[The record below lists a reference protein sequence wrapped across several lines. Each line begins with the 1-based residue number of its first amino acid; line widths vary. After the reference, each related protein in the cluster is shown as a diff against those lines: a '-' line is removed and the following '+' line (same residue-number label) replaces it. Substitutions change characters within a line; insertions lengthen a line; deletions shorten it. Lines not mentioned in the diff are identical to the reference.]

1 MKRYILLCIGL
12 LCAGAAQAQIQLRID
27 QQALSNIDG
36 NTYHLNDSTPT
47 GLTATVTL
55 SNNTNADFN
64 DSLSFGYAIGNG
76 GLFNVYNT
84 RSYVGSG
91 ISADGP
97 LAVHIPAGT
106 SFSYQ
111 ALVFHITS
119 PVFVIGP
126 TTVVIW
132 PTLYHSGSSI
142 GDSVRANIIIDN
154 PSGITPVADAAF
166 KVFIAGG
173 ELVVRNRDNSFGGIR
188 IYDEMGRGVLAREI
202 QGDNR
207 IPMSNYPDGI
217 YTIETTSKHGTRC
230 LYRVLK
236 Q

>member
-1 MKRYILLCIGL
+1 MKRYILLCIVL
-12 LCAGAAQAQIQLRID
+12 LCTGAAQAQIQLRID

-36 NTYHLNDSTPT
+36 NTYRLNDSTPT

-76 GLFNVYNT
+76 GLFNTYNT
-84 RSYVGSG
+84 RTYAGSG

-132 PTLYHSGSSI
+132 PTLYHDGSSI
-142 GDSVRANIIIDN
+142 GDSVSANIIIDN
-154 PSGITPVADAAF
+154 PAGIVPVANAASE
-166 KVFIAGG
+166 VFISGSD
-173 ELVVRNRDNSFGGIR
+173 LVVRNIDNSFGGIR
-188 IYDEMGRGVLAREI
+188 IYNLTGQIVMTRDI
-202 QGDNR
+202 QGDSR
-207 IPMSNYPDGI
+207 ISMQQFANGL
-217 YTIETTSKHGTRC
+217 YTVEVISTQGSRRVYK
-230 LYRVLK
+230 VLK